1 MDSNVRADRVS
12 PRTGIVAG
20 AIVLLVALSGLFLYK
35 WGGAFATVSAV
46 EASGR
51 WLKPADSL
59 TAAGAL
65 TATLNYFAIIWPA
78 LAFGIVIGAAVRA
91 FISPRWV
98 VRLLG
103 SERPAGRQLAG
114 ALAGAPLML
123 CSCCI
128 TPIYSSV
135 RERGAP
141 LGSALA
147 LMLGSPGLNIA
158 ALILTF
164 LLFAPH
170 IAVARVALTLVA
182 VLGLTALIGK
192 GFEGRVGGA
201 SLTKPKEPK
210 ACDVSIQ
217 DVTSWRDG
225 VLRFAGSLVHITLVT
240 VPLIAL
246 GVLLSSLILPSLGS
260 ISGLAAVLTI
270 GIVAAV
276 AVLIAL
282 PTFFE
287 IPLALLLL
295 QVGAPEGA
303 ALALL
308 FAGPIVNL
316 PSLLVL
322 AKDGETRRVSGAL
335 ALGIFALAF
344 GGGLLLA
351 FV

>member
-1 MDSNVRADRVS
+1 M
-12 PRTGIVAG
+12 VAG
-20 AIVLLVALSGLFLYK
+20 LIVLLVALSGLFLYK
-35 WGGAFATVSAV
+35 WGGAFATVRAV

-51 WLKPADSL
+51 WLKPTDSL

-65 TATLNYFAIIWPA
+65 VGTLNYFAIIWPA
-78 LAFGIVIGAAVRA
+78 LAFGILIGAAVRA

-98 VRLLG
+98 ARLLG
-103 SERPAGRQLAG
+103 SQRASKRQLAG

-170 IAVARVALTLVA
+170 IAAARVVLTLLA
-182 VLGLTALIGK
+182 VLGLTALVGK
-192 GFEGRVGGA
+192 AFEGRVGAA
-201 SLTKPKEPK
+201 SLTNPAESKTSH
-210 ACDVSIQ
+210 VSIQ
-217 DVTSWRDG
+217 DVTSWREG
-225 VLRFAGSLVHITLVT
+225 IRRFAGSLVHITLVT
-240 VPLIAL
+240 VPFIAV

-260 ISGLAAVLTI
+260 ITGLAAVLTI
-270 GIVAAV
+270 GTVAAV
-276 AVLIAL
+276 AVFIAL

-295 QVGAPEGA
+295 RVGAPEGA

-308 FAGPIVNL
+308 FAGPIINL

-322 AKDGETRRVSGAL
+322 AKDGETRRMAAAL

-344 GGGLLLA
+344 CGGLLLEL
-351 FV
+351 V